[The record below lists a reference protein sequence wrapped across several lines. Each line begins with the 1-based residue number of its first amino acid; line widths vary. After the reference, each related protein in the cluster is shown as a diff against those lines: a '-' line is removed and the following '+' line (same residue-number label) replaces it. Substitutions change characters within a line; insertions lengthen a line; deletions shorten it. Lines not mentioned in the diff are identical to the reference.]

1 MIQIRN
7 FINGQWQEETG
18 GKTVPLY
25 NPSTGETEQVYA
37 QKTVPIENYSAEWYA
52 QRDAAA
58 ILKQVSSVYR
68 GNYTTS
74 YAANNDYSK
83 TTKEVWINAKGYSS
97 NTNYLV
103 WINRA
108 YQHVNVFT
116 GSKGNWKLTK
126 SFIVGTGAASTPTPV
141 GVTTVSYKLK
151 AGWTTGTY
159 TVRPVVGFYP
169 GTGYAFHSR
178 LCYPGTDTEY
188 DFSSGY
194 PVSHGC
200 VRMKHNDINW
210 IYNNV
215 PVSLHI

>member
-1 MIQIRN
+1 MDIGEKLRLLRMRRGLTQEDMADRCELSKGFISQVERN
-7 FINGQWQEETG
+7 LASPSIATLTDMLECLGSSLSQFFSEDKDE
-18 GKTVPLY
+18 KTVF
-25 NPSTGETEQVYA
+25 V
-37 QKTVPIENYSAEWYA
+37 
-52 QRDAAA
+52 
-58 ILKQVSSVYR
+58 
-68 GNYTTS
+68 
-74 YAANNDYSK
+74 
-83 TTKEVWINAKGYSS
+83 NAKGYSS
-97 NTNYLV
+97 ETQYLIWV
-103 WINRA
+103 SRSA
-108 YQHVNVFT
+108 QMVNVFQ

-215 PVSLHI
+215 PIGSTGVIY

>member
-1 MIQIRN
+1 M
-7 FINGQWQEETG
+7 
-18 GKTVPLY
+18 L
-25 NPSTGETEQVYA
+25 
-37 QKTVPIENYSAEWYA
+37 PIC
-52 QRDAAA
+52 
-58 ILKQVSSVYR
+58 
-68 GNYTTS
+68 
-74 YAANNDYSK
+74 
-83 TTKEVWINAKGYSS
+83 YSS

-178 LCYPGTDTEY
+178 LCYPGTSTEY

-215 PVSLHI
+215 PIGSTVVIF